1 MSLQRARG
9 AFLKI
14 AARFMGC
21 TRSTFRIRL
30 LSDIKVYVHYQNYH
44 LTSIELCPAY
54 ICQELGYDTPS
65 IPEKIWV
72 KNVRAIVVCGFL
84 MKSLKK
90 HILKI

>member
-30 LSDIKVYVHYQNYH
+30 LSDIKVYVHYQILRFMFAITNKQTAYF
-44 LTSIELCPAY
+44 LQITEVRSPIEL
-54 ICQELGYDTPS
+54 
-65 IPEKIWV
+65 K
-72 KNVRAIVVCGFL
+72 
-84 MKSLKK
+84 
-90 HILKI
+90 

>member
-30 LSDIKVYVHYQNYH
+30 LSDIKVYVQYQKLRFIFGLTLVLSFWVADNY
-44 LTSIELCPAY
+44 
-54 ICQELGYDTPS
+54 LGF
-65 IPEKIWV
+65 
-72 KNVRAIVVCGFL
+72 NG
-84 MKSLKK
+84 
-90 HILKI
+90 